1 MRKNIVK
8 LSWMRYSPSCTS
20 PFLGFILYFPDRDQL
35 FKKKG
40 KMHVA
45 VAYTKGEIEQA
56 QKPIVPRH
64 TGYYLH
70 GDAPKS
76 VQGRMT
82 HRKVSQ
88 AIVDNACILS

>member
-20 PFLGFILYFPDRDQL
+20 PFLGFILNFPDRDQL

-56 QKPIVPRH
+56 QKVQELLC
-64 TGYYLH
+64 TSGYPSYQ
-70 GDAPKS
+70 DI
-76 VQGRMT
+76 
-82 HRKVSQ
+82 Q
-88 AIVDNACILS
+88 AIIYMGTHPNLYKEG